1 MDEEQYTLI
10 KEGPGGDTI
19 HGGSVSLDALARR
32 SEPAKGVVRRQTDGP
47 DDRDVGL
54 EVGPAEL
61 GS

>member
-1 MDEEQYTLI
+1 MDEEQNTL
-10 KEGPGGDTI
+10 PGGETI
-19 HGGSVSLDALARR
+19 HGGSVGLDALARW
-32 SEPAKGVVRRQTDGP
+32 SEPAKGVVQRQTDGP